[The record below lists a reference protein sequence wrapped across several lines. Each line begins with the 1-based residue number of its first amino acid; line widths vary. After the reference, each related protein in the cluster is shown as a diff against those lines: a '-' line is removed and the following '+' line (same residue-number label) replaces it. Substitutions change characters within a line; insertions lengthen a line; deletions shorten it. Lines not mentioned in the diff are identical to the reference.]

1 MGENGIKDALNNSPL
16 HTPDAQDASNKLRA
30 DAGSTN
36 DMSFGTKALRVGQ
49 VTLEGAAYA
58 VPGALNAL
66 KHDLDPANWQET
78 GVKVLTAGAL
88 GVALRVALPEA
99 GAVKAIAGTALGIY
113 FMKDAAVPVFEAWKN
128 VATKSGDDI
137 MSSSAQ
143 SMGNGLGAF
152 AVDGYLTGKIAG
164 YTGRMTPVL
173 GEKFAPTQWKALE
186 GWKTEHLGTSS
197 TIGVGLSTFIG
208 KVDGTMRSFGEKL
221 NPPKP
226 TVAAMTP
233 EAVMETLVKS
243 EQAHGRHDYSEK
255 MYSQGAIGSDG
266 RAHGLDGT
274 VDTLLS
280 GQRPQDIPAGKP
292 TVTGD
297 AFTTGPM
304 DQVAGW
310 KQNSRGIFVPE
321 HLTEAGEGTA
331 NTGAAKPE
339 IIVPGSDAAVKTGAD
354 ASGNGSGQKTF
365 TTAEAMTAAN
375 MTKLAGVI
383 KTQIASVSD
392 TASAVRDAVGRP
404 TSVVHAAT
412 EQNFKPLDPGYL
424 LARNAMMELAN
435 QVGDNPRNWQQVE
448 GLFKRLSDATSQAH
462 NYNNGV
468 DGAHIGRMNV
478 YAAENQTTYVRNMI
492 QAGIDPQ
499 KAMAQKPL
507 PALVELSDD
516 QMIVGRDPKTG
527 KVVTSHQ
534 GPHTVRAIYGPNGE
548 PVWPIDL
555 VKYPVRDLGTRG
567 HLTSGIYGHEFGHDQ
582 FGQLGKLDPQVRDA
596 KLVQAAEKAFGDKA
610 DEMITIP
617 KPKPGELGPD
627 GKPVE
632 PVETDMAP
640 LPDQMPMK
648 EVVVNLA
655 KAWADETVA
664 DWLAA
669 AETGQ
674 SAAPYFQALRKGG
687 QLYNGTVMSEG
698 MRSPENPMGIEAHP
712 VDKVRP
718 LIQAALIRK
727 MAINPDGTSDP
738 ALLKHAAALEQYS
751 KDAGKPGDIVIA
763 SEDVPGQQITIPLE
777 SFKKFLP
784 ELVNLQVD
792 TPLPRLQGHTLFEI
806 LPDLRKNYAKIEN
819 VSDQWT
825 AAINAGKAPDSVP
838 FDINSTKMTHVYGAG
853 QPAMLKLIA
862 GGMDPMTAQTK
873 VNEFSDFFGNKFLA
887 GDPHVDPIN
896 TPVLKQLQLA
906 PAATIARFPEMASHG
921 IGKVIANQYQV
932 RDWLGKNSIPVSAAG
947 GSLAIQDLMG
957 LQKKKE
963 EILNS
968 GH

>member
-1 MGENGIKDALNNSPL
+1 MGENGIKDVLTNQPQ

-36 DMSFGTKALRVGQ
+36 DMTFGTKALRVGQ
-49 VTLEGAAYA
+49 VTVEGTLQA
-58 VPGALNAL
+58 VPGAFNAL

-88 GVALRVALPEA
+88 GVALRVALPES
-99 GAVKAIAGTALGIY
+99 GAFKAIAGTAMGIY
-113 FMKDAAVPVFEAWKN
+113 FAKDAAIPVFEAWKN
-128 VATKSGDDI
+128 VATKSGDDV
-137 MSSSAQ
+137 MHSSAQ
-143 SMGNGLGAF
+143 SMGNGLGQF

-164 YTGRMTPVL
+164 YTGRMTPVM

-197 TIGVGLSTFIG
+197 TIGVGLNTFIG
-208 KVDGTMRSFGEKL
+208 KVDGTMRSFGDKL

-233 EAVMETLVKS
+233 EAVMETLVSS
-243 EQAHGRHDYSEK
+243 EKAHGRHDYSEK
-255 MYSQGAIGSDG
+255 VYTQGTIGSDG
-266 RAHGLDGT
+266 HAHGLDGT
-274 VDTLLS
+274 VETLLS
-280 GQRPQDIPAGKP
+280 GLRPQDVPAAKP
-292 TVTGD
+292 TIGT
-297 AFTTGPM
+297 ANSTGPM

-321 HLTEAGEGTA
+321 NLTEGVEGTT
-331 NTGAAKPE
+331 TGAKPE
-339 IIVPGSDAAVKTGAD
+339 IILPAGSDAAVKTGAD
-354 ASGNGSGQKTF
+354 AGGNGSGQKVF
-365 TTAEAMTAAN
+365 TTAEAMTAEN

-392 TASAVRDAVGRP
+392 VASAVRDAVGRP

-435 QVGDNPRNWQQVE
+435 QVGDNPRNFEQVK
-448 GLFKRLSDATSQAH
+448 GLFTRLSDATSQAH

-468 DGAHIGRMNV
+468 DGQHIGRMNV

-492 QAGIDPQ
+492 AAGIDTQ

-516 QMIVGRDPKTG
+516 QMVVGRDPKTG

-596 KLVQAAEKAFGDKA
+596 KLTQAAEKAFGAKA

-617 KPKPGELGPD
+617 KAKPEVGAD

-632 PVETDMAP
+632 PVESDMPP

-648 EVVVNLA
+648 DIVVNLA

-727 MAINPDGTSDP
+727 MAINPDGTSDA
-738 ALLKHAAALEQYS
+738 ALLKHADALEQYS
-751 KDAGKPGDIVIA
+751 KDAGKAGDIVIA
-763 SEDVPGQQITIPLE
+763 SEDAPGSQITIPLE

-819 VSDQWT
+819 VSDTWT
-825 AAINAGKAPDSVP
+825 DAIHNGKAPDTLP
-838 FDINSTKMTHVYGAG
+838 FDINNTKMTHVYGAG
-853 QPAMLKLIA
+853 QPTMLKLIA

-921 IGKVIANQYQV
+921 IGNVIS
-932 RDWLGKNSIPVSAAG
+932 NSI
-947 GSLAIQDLMG
+947 
-957 LQKKKE
+957 
-963 EILNS
+963 
-968 GH
+968 

>member
-1 MGENGIKDALNNSPL
+1 MGDNGIKDVLNNQPL
-16 HTPDAQDASNKLRA
+16 QKPEAQDASNKLRA
-30 DAGSTN
+30 DAGTTN
-36 DMSFGTKALRVGQ
+36 DMSLGTKALRVGQ
-49 VTLEGAAYA
+49 VTLEGSLQAI
-58 VPGALNAL
+58 PGAFNAI

-78 GVKVLTAGAL
+78 GTKVLTAGAL
-88 GVALRVALPEA
+88 GVALRVALPES
-99 GAVKAIAGTALGIY
+99 GALKVIAGTAMGIY
-113 FMKDAAVPVFEAWKN
+113 FAKDAAIPVFEAWKN

-137 MSSSAQ
+137 MHSSAQ
-143 SMGNGLGAF
+143 SMGNGLGQF

-164 YTGRMTPVL
+164 YTGRMTPVM

-197 TIGVGLSTFIG
+197 TIGVGLNTFIG
-208 KVDGTMRSFGEKL
+208 KVDGTMRSFGDKL

-255 MYSQGAIGSDG
+255 MYSQGVIGSDG
-266 RAHGLDGT
+266 HAHGLDGT
-274 VDTLLS
+274 VETLLS
-280 GQRPQDIPAGKP
+280 GVRPKDIPAAKP
-292 TVTGD
+292 TVGD
-297 AFTTGPM
+297 SSTTGPM

-310 KQNSRGIFVPE
+310 KQNSRGIFLPE
-321 HLTEAGEGTA
+321 NLTEAAGDKGT
-331 NTGAAKPE
+331 TGAKPE
-339 IIVPGSDAAVKTGAD
+339 IIVPGSDAAAVKAGTDSA
-354 ASGNGSGQKTF
+354 GNGGNKVF
-365 TTAEAMTAAN
+365 TTAEAMTAEN

-435 QVGDNPRNWQQVE
+435 QVGDNPRNWMQVE

-462 NYNNGV
+462 NYNNGM
-468 DGAHIGRMNV
+468 DGQHIGRMNV

-492 QAGIDPQ
+492 QAGIDPH

-516 QMIVGRDPKTG
+516 QMVVGRDPKTG

-596 KLVQAAEKAFGDKA
+596 KLTQAAEKAFGAKA
-610 DEMITIP
+610 DEMINIP
-617 KPKPGELGPD
+617 KAKPGEVGPD
-627 GKPVE
+627 GKPAE
-632 PVETDMAP
+632 PVETDMPP

-648 EVVVNLA
+648 DIVVNLA

-738 ALLKHAAALEQYS
+738 ALLKHAAALEKYS
-751 KDAGKPGDIVIA
+751 TDAGKAGDIVIA

-806 LPDLRKNYAKIEN
+806 LPDLRKNYARIEN
-819 VSDQWT
+819 VSDTWT
-825 AAINAGKAPDSVP
+825 DAINNGKAPDTVP
-838 FDINSTKMTHVYGAG
+838 FDINTTKMTHVYGAG
-853 QPAMLKLIA
+853 QPTMLKLIA

-921 IGKVIANQYQV
+921 IGKVISNQYQV
-932 RDWLGKNSIPVSAAG
+932 RDWLGRNSLPVTAAG

-963 EILNS
+963 EILNP